1 MILIKF
7 IDNCIEGYGNR
18 GPQKRQPK
26 KARGKAR
33 ALLLLIIYGSY
44 VCIDFAEKSVFQDFH
59 DFFQGRTEMDGGKV
73 FLFDESKA

>member
-18 GPQKRQPK
+18 DRRRDSLRRPGEKPGP
-26 KARGKAR
+26 
-33 ALLLLIIYGSY
+33 SY
-44 VCIDFAEKSVFQDFH
+44 NIWVLCIDFAEKSVFQDFH

-73 FLFDESKA
+73 FLFDESKV

>member
-18 GPQKRQPK
+18 GPQKRQLK

-33 ALLLLIIYGSY
+33 AFLQYISIY
-44 VCIDFAEKSVFQDFH
+44 IDFAEKSFFQDFH

-73 FLFDESKA
+73 FLFNESKA

>member
-7 IDNCIEGYGNR
+7 IDNCIDGYENR
-18 GPQKRQPK
+18 DPQKRQPK

-33 ALLLLIIYGSY
+33 AFLQYIS
-44 VCIDFAEKSVFQDFH
+44 DFAEKSFSQDFH

-73 FLFDESKA
+73 FLFNESKA

>member
-18 GPQKRQPK
+18 DRRRDSLRRPG
-26 KARGKAR
+26 GKPVP
-33 ALLLLIIYGSY
+33 SY
-44 VCIDFAEKSVFQDFH
+44 NIWILCIDFAEKSVFQDFH

>member
-33 ALLLLIIYGSY
+33 ALLPLIIYWIL
-44 VCIDFAEKSVFQDFH
+44 CIDFAEKSVFQDFH